1 VATRRP
7 ERPRRAGAAA
17 ALLLLAL
24 PGGCAPAPLGPG
36 AQSGELPAFALPQAE
51 VMDPRDY
58 HARDAI
64 TYRRLTRADFR
75 GKAPPAQVAAH
86 ADLAGAFTCASIV
99 PQGVARAVAEP
110 SAKPGVY
117 VARFEDAV
125 FRAQMDRACSWW
137 NPLSRDLPTEYVLEH
152 EQIHFA
158 LTELG
163 ARHLTRALRE
173 VRVEAGPTDAPAV
186 LERRFQALLNQAREE
201 LLRTNTE
208 FDRDTSGRYAPER
221 QHEWLERVERELA
234 ESATPEP
241 A

>member
-1 VATRRP
+1 MAAR
-7 ERPRRAGAAA
+7 RPRRVRALLG
-17 ALLLLAL
+17 LLLLGL
-24 PGGCAPAPLGPG
+24 PGGCASAPVARGPG
-36 AQSGELPAFALPQAE
+36 AGGGELPAFALPQAE

-58 HARDAI
+58 HAQDAI
-64 TYRRLTRADFR
+64 GYRRLTRADFR

-158 LTELG
+158 LTELA
-163 ARHLTRALRE
+163 ARHLTKALRE
-173 VRVEAGPTDAPAV
+173 VRVEAGPSDAPAV